1 MADNHFFQK
10 REERAYLD
18 LLKKLLPEF
27 PPGRI
32 IQSESPDFIIQSAPR
47 KKTGIELTRYTRSDF
62 DFIDPAYHFK
72 PELTKKS
79 LIDVIQG
86 KEDKIS
92 IYRKKRLNFYWLVIL
107 VDAFENPPS
116 FNIHNQLESWNIDS
130 TNDLVLLLDLGLE
143 KVYIV

>member
-1 MADNHFFQK
+1 MADNQIFQK

-62 DFIDPAYHFK
+62 NFIDQAYHFK
-72 PELTKKS
+72 PELTRKS
-79 LIDVIQG
+79 LIDLIRG
-86 KEDKIS
+86 KEEKIS
-92 IYRKKRLNFYWLVIL
+92 IYRKNRLNAYWLLIL
-107 VDAFENPPS
+107 AEAFENPPS
-116 FNIHNQLESWNIDS
+116 FNFHNQLESWNINS
-130 TNDLVLLLDLGLE
+130 KFDLVLLLDLSLE
-143 KVYIV
+143 KIYFI